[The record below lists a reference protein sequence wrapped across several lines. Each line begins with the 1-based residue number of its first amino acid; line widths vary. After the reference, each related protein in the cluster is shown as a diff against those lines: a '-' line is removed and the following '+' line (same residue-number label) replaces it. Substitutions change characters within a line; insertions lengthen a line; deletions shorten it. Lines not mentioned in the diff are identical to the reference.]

1 MTGGG
6 ITWNRSEIGPC
17 RFAYF
22 TLPVNLAEVCQASLE
37 MSPLLAATSIHAGS
51 GYAASS

>member
-22 TLPVNLAEVCQASLE
+22 TLPVNLAAEVGTFKGGGGTESG
-37 MSPLLAATSIHAGS
+37 SIS
-51 GYAASS
+51 F